1 MVSENRLLTQNVG
14 KIRIA
19 PFILLEI
26 TAFTSAMSGSMVFLL
41 MPWITLQLTHSA
53 SSAGLAVTLTAIPG
67 LLISPFAGSL
77 VDKFGRRRAAI
88 FMEFL
93 PALANLSIPIVAVFT
108 HLNLGLFLALSV
120 VRAIVGSGNFSAR
133 KSLIPDVAAAGGI
146 TLERANG
153 IHESIGAAG
162 FALGPAIASIC
173 IGWLGDFNT
182 FWVVAGIGFLATF
195 ITTLIRVTEHR
206 EAHDEDE
213 GRHWASYAVQG
224 VKILF
229 QTPSVLI
236 LMAAVCVL
244 AIIYMPTELVVLPS
258 YYTSINDPQGMGFL
272 LCTMAIC
279 TTVGALLFE
288 RLNRRF
294 SFTAILRVA
303 ILGVALSMVPMAFLP
318 PQPVMLICGAIL
330 GLAWGPLPP
339 LLNTVIQRKIPA
351 NRRGR
356 VFSLE
361 MAIWTGGPIL
371 SMGLAGIAVDALG
384 VRIIYPLIV
393 VLVLVAAVVVSTRK
407 SLVDLNTADYQN
419 E

>member
-1 MVSENRLLTQNVG
+1 MFTKNASGVRL
-14 KIRIA
+14 A
-19 PFILLEI
+19 PFVLLEF

-67 LLISPFAGSL
+67 LLISPFSGSL
-77 VDKFGRRRAAI
+77 VDKFGRRRSAI
-88 FMEFL
+88 FMELL
-93 PALANLSIPIVAVFT
+93 PALASLSVALFAMAT
-108 HLNLGLFLALSV
+108 RMDLTLFLVLSV
-120 VRAIVGSGNFSAR
+120 IRAIVGSGNFSAR
-133 KSLIPDVAAAGGI
+133 KSLIPDVATAGGI
-146 TLERANG
+146 SLERANG
-153 IHESIGAAG
+153 IHESVGAAG
-162 FALGPAIASIC
+162 FAMGPALASLC
-173 IGWLGDFNT
+173 IGWLGEFNT
-182 FWVVAGIGFLATF
+182 FWVVAGLGLLATL
-195 ITTLIRVTEHR
+195 ITMLIQVTEQH
-206 EAHDEDE
+206 ETHDEDE

-236 LMAAVCVL
+236 LMATVCVL
-244 AIIYMPTELVVLPS
+244 AIIYMPTELVVLPT
-258 YYTSINDPQGMGFL
+258 YYTSIHNPQGLGFL
-272 LCTMAIC
+272 IGVMAIF
-279 TTVGALLFE
+279 TTIGALLFE

-303 ILGVALSMVPMAFLP
+303 IFGVALSMVPMAFLP
-318 PQPVMLICGAIL
+318 PQSVMLICGAFL

-371 SMGLAGIAVDALG
+371 SMGLAGLAVDAFG
-384 VRIIYPLIV
+384 VRVIYPVIV
-393 VLVLVAAVVVSTRK
+393 VLVLAAALLVATRK

-419 E
+419 D

>member
-1 MVSENRLLTQNVG
+1 
-14 KIRIA
+14 
-19 PFILLEI
+19 
-26 TAFTSAMSGSMVFLL
+26 MS
-41 MPWITLQLTHSA
+41 
-53 SSAGLAVTLTAIPG
+53 
-67 LLISPFAGSL
+67 
-77 VDKFGRRRAAI
+77 
-88 FMEFL
+88 L
-93 PALANLSIPIVAVFT
+93 P
-108 HLNLGLFLALSV
+108 LFLVLSV
-120 VRAIVGSGNFSAR
+120 IRAILGSGNFSAR
-133 KSLIPDVAAAGGI
+133 KSLIPDVADAGGI

-162 FALGPAIASIC
+162 FAMGPALASLC
-173 IGWLGDFNT
+173 IGWLGEFNT
-182 FWVVAGIGFLATF
+182 FWVVAGLGFLATLL
-195 ITTLIRVTEHR
+195 TTFIRVTEHR
-206 EAHDEDE
+206 EAHDDDE

-244 AIIYMPTELVVLPS
+244 AIIYMPTELVVLPT
-258 YYTSINDPQGMGFL
+258 YYTSIKDPQGMGFL

-279 TTVGALLFE
+279 TTAGALLFE

-318 PQPVMLICGAIL
+318 AQPVMLICGAVL

-371 SMGLAGIAVDALG
+371 SMGLAGLAVDAFG
-384 VRIIYPLIV
+384 VRIIYPAIV
-393 VLVLVAAVVVSTRK
+393 VLVLAAAIVVSTRK
-407 SLVDLNTADYQN
+407 SLVDLNTADYKN

>member
-1 MVSENRLLTQNVG
+1 MFTQNPSRV
-14 KIRIA
+14 RIA
-19 PFILLEI
+19 PFILLEF
-26 TAFTSAMSGSMVFLL
+26 TAFTSSMSGSMVFLL

-67 LLISPFAGSL
+67 LLISPFSGSL

-93 PALANLSIPIVAVFT
+93 PAIANLSIPLIALAT
-108 HLNLGLFLALSV
+108 HMSLPLFLVLSV
-120 VRAIVGSGNFSAR
+120 IRAIVGSGNFSAR

-162 FALGPAIASIC
+162 FAMGPALASLC
-173 IGWLGDFNT
+173 IGWLGEFNT
-182 FWVVAGIGFLATF
+182 FWVVAGLGFLATLL
-195 ITTLIRVTEHR
+195 TTFIRVTEHR
-206 EAHDEDE
+206 EAHDDDE

-236 LMAAVCVL
+236 LMSAVCVL
-244 AIIYMPTELVVLPS
+244 AIIYMPTELVVLPT
-258 YYTSINDPQGMGFL
+258 YYTSIKDPQGMGFL
-272 LCTMAIC
+272 LCIMAIC

-318 PQPVMLICGAIL
+318 AQPVMLICGAVL

-371 SMGLAGIAVDALG
+371 SMGLAGLAVDAFG
-384 VRIIYPLIV
+384 VRIIYPAIV
-393 VLVLVAAVVVSTRK
+393 VLVLAAALVVATRK

-419 E
+419 D

>member
-1 MVSENRLLTQNVG
+1 MFTKNASGVRL
-14 KIRIA
+14 A
-19 PFILLEI
+19 PFVLLEF

-67 LLISPFAGSL
+67 LLISPFSGSL
-77 VDKFGRRRAAI
+77 VDKFGRRRSAI
-88 FMEFL
+88 FMELL
-93 PALANLSIPIVAVFT
+93 PALASLSVALFAMAT
-108 HLNLGLFLALSV
+108 RMDLTLFLVLSV
-120 VRAIVGSGNFSAR
+120 IRAIVGSGNFSAR
-133 KSLIPDVAAAGGI
+133 KSLIPDVATAGGI
-146 TLERANG
+146 SLERANG
-153 IHESIGAAG
+153 IHESVGAAG
-162 FALGPAIASIC
+162 FAMGPALASLC
-173 IGWLGDFNT
+173 IGWLGEFNT
-182 FWVVAGIGFLATF
+182 FWVVAGLGLLATL
-195 ITTLIRVTEHR
+195 ITMLIQVTEQH
-206 EAHDEDE
+206 ETHDEDE

-236 LMAAVCVL
+236 LMATVCVL
-244 AIIYMPTELVVLPS
+244 AIIYMPTELVVLPT
-258 YYTSINDPQGMGFL
+258 YYTSIHNPQGLGFL
-272 LCTMAIC
+272 IGVMAIF
-279 TTVGALLFE
+279 TTIGALLFE

-294 SFTAILRVA
+294 SFTAILRVT
-303 ILGVALSMVPMAFLP
+303 IFGVALSMVPMAFLP
-318 PQPVMLICGAIL
+318 PQSVMLICGAFL

-371 SMGLAGIAVDALG
+371 SMGLAGLAVDAFG
-384 VRIIYPLIV
+384 VRVIYPVIV
-393 VLVLVAAVVVSTRK
+393 VLVLAAALLVATRK

-419 E
+419 D

>member
-1 MVSENRLLTQNVG
+1 
-14 KIRIA
+14 
-19 PFILLEI
+19 
-26 TAFTSAMSGSMVFLL
+26 MSGSMVFLL

-67 LLISPFAGSL
+67 LLISPFSGSL

-88 FMEFL
+88 FMELL
-93 PALANLSIPIVAVFT
+93 PALANLSVAVVAMFAQV
-108 HLNLGLFLALSV
+108 NLTLFLALSV
-120 VRAIVGSGNFSAR
+120 IRAVVGSGNFSAR
-133 KSLIPDVAAAGGI
+133 KSLIPDVATAGGI
-146 TLERANG
+146 TLEKANG
-153 IHESIGAAG
+153 IHESVGAAG
-162 FALGPAIASIC
+162 FAMGPALASLC
-173 IGWLGDFNT
+173 IGWLGEFNT
-182 FWVVAGIGFLATF
+182 FWVVAGLGLLATL
-195 ITTLIRVTEHR
+195 ITTLIRVTEHH
-206 EAHDEDE
+206 ESHDEDE
-213 GRHWASYAVQG
+213 GRHWVSYAVQG

-244 AIIYMPTELVVLPS
+244 AIIYMPTELVVLPT
-258 YYTSINDPQGMGFL
+258 YYTSIHNPQGLGFL
-272 LCTMAIC
+272 IVVMAIF
-279 TTVGALLFE
+279 TTMGALLFE

-318 PQPVMLICGAIL
+318 AQPVMLICGAFL

-371 SMGLAGIAVDALG
+371 SMGLAGLAVDAFG
-384 VRIIYPLIV
+384 VRIIYPVIV
-393 VLVLVAAVVVSTRK
+393 VLVLAAALVVATRK